1 MPMRQLRG
9 ALHPAPIE
17 SLRSPTTVNEVLRQF
32 ADAGGNETVATAGG
46 RRLMQAM
53 TPRRISPEALPTLTE
68 KPNCAGLQGRTA
80 DFGSAR

>member
-32 ADAGGNETVATAGG
+32 ADAGGKETVATAGG
-46 RRLMQAM
+46 MRLMQAM
-53 TPRRISPEALPTLTE
+53 TPA
-68 KPNCAGLQGRTA
+68 A
-80 DFGSAR
+80 